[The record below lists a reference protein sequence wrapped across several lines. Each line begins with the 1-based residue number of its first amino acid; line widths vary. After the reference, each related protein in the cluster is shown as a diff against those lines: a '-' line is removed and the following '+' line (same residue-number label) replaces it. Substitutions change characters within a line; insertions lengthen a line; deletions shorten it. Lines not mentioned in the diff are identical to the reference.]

1 MSIDGVVLFLRP
13 RAAAVSTSLV
23 SRFIGRGNNSCTRQR
38 QSLNNFHPARSPAGL
53 QDQQHVDP
61 ASSVMSVFDDMG
73 DVVDEIGEQL
83 AHDMAQ
89 ESDAAGDSSTPEEGM
104 QSLTYAAKRD
114 MSQVKVE
121 ITDVEVRGLCYMRS

>member
-1 MSIDGVVLFLRP
+1 M
-13 RAAAVSTSLV
+13 
-23 SRFIGRGNNSCTRQR
+23 
-38 QSLNNFHPARSPAGL
+38 
-53 QDQQHVDP
+53 DP

-104 QSLTYAAKRD
+104 QSLSYAAKRV

-121 ITDVEVRGLCYMRS
+121 ITDVEVRGLYYMKVRVFFGSV